1 MYSLY
6 YYVCRLGCFSKGV
19 DAGDAEPEVCV
30 NVELRISLR
39 HRNERN
45 LSLEQRENRYGK
57 Y

>member
-6 YYVCRLGCFSKGV
+6 YYVCRLGCFGKGV

-30 NVELRISLR
+30 NVELRISLC

-45 LSLEQRENRYGK
+45 LPLEV
-57 Y
+57 